1 MEKNKFGLVCG
12 KWSNCFLQFRSLQL
26 DSINSIEFVCIHQM
40 SAVVLDTVKQ
50 RVVERFDSVVALDNG
65 FLANWKTEDGSEAA
79 LKASLTE
86 RGHLR
91 IDDTVLVQLGSD
103 ALLKVW
109 NKADSPFMHGTWNMA
124 KHNHTMDILM
134 ETVDTLIR

>member
-79 LKASLTE
+79 LKG
-86 RGHLR
+86 RGVYQSSVFAYSYRFRYHGF
-91 IDDTVLVQLGSD
+91 VLV
-103 ALLKVW
+103 
-109 NKADSPFMHGTWNMA
+109 F
-124 KHNHTMDILM
+124 I
-134 ETVDTLIR
+134 

>member
-1 MEKNKFGLVCG
+1 
-12 KWSNCFLQFRSLQL
+12 
-26 DSINSIEFVCIHQM
+26 M

-86 RGHLR
+86 RGNLR
-91 IDDTVLVQLGSD
+91 IDFTKNLVNGMTKPASSDDTVLVQLGSD